1 VLPVWIEGRL
11 KSGRIRGAE
20 AAMLTSVISAMTQ
33 VKKGTVLT
41 VSRDV
46 RYSHE
51 IPPGAG
57 RGRTSEILALC

>member
-1 VLPVWIEGRL
+1 VLPAWVDGRL
-11 KSGRIRGAE
+11 KSGRIRGTE

-41 VSRDV
+41 VSEDV

-51 IPPGAG
+51 ILRAGAYK
-57 RGRTSEILALC
+57 